1 MVVKK
6 KNGNDTEVQEGWKG
20 HLLTFELV
28 QKSLLSDEVQSLDNK
43 KSELQEIPS
52 ELDSILEELTEE
64 EKEQVREQIK
74 NYHR

>member
-20 HLLTFELV
+20 HLLPFELV
-28 QKSLLSDEVQSLDNK
+28 QKSLLSDELQSLDNK

-64 EKEQVREQIK
+64 EKETISDD
-74 NYHR
+74 